1 MAVGGDAVGRDEN
14 NRVTFVPFAAPGEI
28 ADVAIDEE
36 RKTFARGHLIDLQ
49 VLAPLRVVP
58 PCPVFGKCGG
68 CQWQHL
74 DYAAQ
79 LEIKRGFVI
88 DALHRIAHLERET
101 LESLV
106 APCQPSPDIYA
117 YRNKADFV
125 VENLPAST
133 CTCSV
138 EIGLYARN
146 SHTLIPV
153 QNCPI
158 QNHSNNRLLEIVR
171 EMMNEIP
178 RDLLRRVITRT
189 DSEENS
195 LLLLQTHS
203 TIWNNEIAWAQK
215 FRARVPE
222 CAGVLRQN
230 EKAFAR
236 VLDGRDWLQENV
248 DGLQLRV
255 TGAGFFQVNSSATL
269 ALLQTV
275 RDLSN
280 VQVGQ
285 RALDLF
291 CGVGLFALD
300 MARSGAQVLGIES
313 GHQAVRDA
321 KFNAKRNN
329 LKVEFVSGD
338 AAGEL
343 KKVSFQPDLIVLD
356 PPRAGAST
364 CSAQLLRLQPKR
376 IVYVSCDAATLARDV
391 ANLAGDYRL
400 KRAVPLDL
408 FPQTSH
414 VETVVQLE
422 RFDNLNYFLLPCKK

>member
-1 MAVGGDAVGRDEN
+1 MQVSFHDMAVGGDAVGRDEN
-14 NRVTFVPFAAPGEI
+14 NRVVFVPFAAPGEM
-28 ADVAIDEE
+28 ATVAIDEE
-36 RKTFARGHLIDLQ
+36 RKNFARGHLIDLQ

-58 PCPVFGKCGG
+58 PCPVFTRCGG

-79 LEIKRGFVI
+79 LKIKRGFVI
-88 DALHRIAHLERET
+88 DALSRIGHVERET
-101 LESLV
+101 LEAIV
-106 APCQPSPDIYA
+106 APCVASPDIYA

-125 VENLPAST
+125 VENSAAS
-133 CTCSV
+133 TCSV
-138 EIGLYARN
+138 EIGFYARH
-146 SHTLIPV
+146 SHALIPIKY
-153 QNCPI
+153 CPI
-158 QNHSNNRLLEIVR
+158 QNYSNNNLLEIMR
-171 EMMNEIP
+171 ELMPEIP
-178 RDLLRRVITRT
+178 RGLLRRVITRT
-189 DSEENS
+189 DSAGNS

-203 TIWNNEIAWAQK
+203 ATWNDEIAWSQQ

-222 CAGVLRQN
+222 CVGVLRQN
-230 EKAFAR
+230 EKAAAR

-255 TGAGFFQVNSSATL
+255 TGGGFFQVNSSATL

-275 RDLSN
+275 RNLAN
-280 VQVGQ
+280 VQNGQ

-321 KFNAKRNN
+321 KSNAQRNN
-329 LKVEFVSGD
+329 LRAEFVSGD
-338 AAGEL
+338 AAQAL
-343 KKVSFQPDLIVLD
+343 KKISFRPDLIVLD

-364 CSAQLLRLQPKR
+364 CSAQLQRLQAKR

-422 RFDNLNYFLLPCKK
+422 RFDN